1 MCSAWSLMQKDLEIF
16 HRNIDSENVERG
28 VRMRGLCDDGRML
41 MAIWRLGVLGVLVE
55 GYVIIW

>member
-1 MCSAWSLMQKDLEIF
+1 MQKDLEIF